1 MTTME
6 RGVTLMSLWR
16 DGARRWRGIIGALLV
31 AVVLGGCSVLR
42 IGYGQAPT
50 LAYWSI
56 DGYVDLEGAQGPR
69 LREHLDAWLDWHRR
83 AEMPVY
89 ANLLARAQR
98 EVMEPTL
105 SPAALCWWRDEANRR
120 LDAALD
126 RAAPGLATL
135 MLALTPQQIAHL
147 ERQLAKHVDK
157 TRAEFAQA
165 DRAERA
171 QASFKRTLERYENLY
186 GRLDEAQRTRLAQLL
201 AASPFDADRWL
212 VERERRNR
220 DMVDTIKAAVARGSD
235 AESTA
240 SRARG
245 EAAVRLI
252 AERSQRSPRAEYRA
266 YQERLAQDNCAL
278 AAAMHNTTTAAQRQH
293 ARGKLKGWEDDVRWI
308 ASNGGG
314 AAATVN
320 SHSR

>member
-6 RGVTLMSLWR
+6 RGDALMGAWR
-16 DGARRWRGIIGALLV
+16 VGARRWRGIIGALLV
-31 AVVLGGCSVLR
+31 ALVLGGCSVLR

-50 LAYWSI
+50 LAYWSL

-69 LREHLDAWLDWHRR
+69 LRESLDTWLDWHRR
-83 AEMPVY
+83 VEMPVY

-98 EVMEPTL
+98 EVMEPML

-126 RAAPGLATL
+126 RATPGLAAL
-135 MLALTPQQIAHL
+135 MLTLTPQQIAHL

-157 TRAEFAQA
+157 TRAEFAQG

-186 GRLDEAQRTRLAQLL
+186 GRLDEAQRAKLSQLL

-220 DMVDTIKAAVARGSD
+220 DMVETIRATVARGAD
-235 AESTA
+235 GESAA

-252 AERSQRSPRAEYRA
+252 AERAQRSPRADYRA
-266 YQERLAQDNCAL
+266 YQERLAQENCAL
-278 AAAMHNTTTAAQRQH
+278 AAAMHNTTTAAQRQF
-293 ARGKLKGWEDDVRWI
+293 ARGKLKGWEEDVRWI

-314 AAATVN
+314 SAPAVN
-320 SHSR
+320 NHSR